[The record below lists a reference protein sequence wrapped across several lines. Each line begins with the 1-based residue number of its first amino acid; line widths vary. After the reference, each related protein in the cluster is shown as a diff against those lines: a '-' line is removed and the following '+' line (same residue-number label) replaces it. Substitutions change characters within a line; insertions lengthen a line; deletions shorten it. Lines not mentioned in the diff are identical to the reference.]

1 MLDPLSLAASII
13 AVLDLTTNLIH
24 YVNSVKEA
32 TKDRKALSKEPI
44 NLLSLLS
51 ELKDRA
57 DEADASKSWNKGI
70 FFLNEVDGPLL
81 QLGETLSDL
90 LDKVTLDDDG
100 KLQVVNRITRARVRL
115 TWSFF
120 KDKVEGLLTQIERL
134 KSHISIV
141 LQQDSL

>member
-70 FFLNEVDGPLL
+70 LLLNDVDGPLL

>member
-1 MLDPLSLAASII
+1 MADPLGVTASII
-13 AVLDLTTNLIH
+13 AVFELTTKLVR
-24 YVNSVKEA
+24 YVNTVKEA
-32 TKDRKALSKEPI
+32 SKDRQTLSKEAI

-70 FFLNEVDGPLL
+70 LSLNEMDGPLL
-81 QLGETLSDL
+81 QFGETLSDL

-120 KDKVEGLLTQIERL
+120 KDKVESLLSQIERL

-141 LQQDSL
+141 LQNDSL

>member
-1 MLDPLSLAASII
+1 MSDPLSLTANII
-13 AVLDLTTNLIH
+13 AVLDLTTKLIH

-32 TKDRKALSKEPI
+32 SKDRKALSKEAI

-70 FFLNEVDGPLL
+70 LLLNDVDGPLL

-134 KSHISIV
+134 KSHISII